1 MAVCVKSVDRWSCPK
16 SIFHI
21 FPFPI
26 TEGISHLLPSCCNS
40 LSEYFLATSVH
51 DPLIKKYTRTSV
63 CTVRDKICT
72 PVWIVRRNGCANMCP
87 ACTLGL
93 MMCPSS
99 SKVNGNDSV
108 AANVNVVV
116 FLHVYR
122 ACGRCCHLALK
133 PRPSVRW
140 ISSQESMVQLM
151 STTRHRTC
159 P

>member
-1 MAVCVKSVDRWSCPK
+1 MVFERSLTRRVRQRSLRFRTELSICVWSVDRWSCPK

-108 AANVNVVV
+108 AANVNVVL
-116 FLHVYR
+116 FLQIDTDAV
-122 ACGRCCHLALK
+122 
-133 PRPSVRW
+133 PDVSVDF
-140 ISSQESMVQLM
+140 
-151 STTRHRTC
+151 H
-159 P
+159 